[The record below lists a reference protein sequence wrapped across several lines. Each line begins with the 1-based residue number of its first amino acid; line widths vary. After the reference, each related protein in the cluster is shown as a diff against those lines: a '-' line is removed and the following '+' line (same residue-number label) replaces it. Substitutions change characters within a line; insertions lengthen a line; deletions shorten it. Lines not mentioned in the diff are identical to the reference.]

1 MIEKLQGLKKN
12 IKNDLIVFGATGFTG
27 KLVVEYLI
35 KHYGLEN
42 QKFTWAIAGRDKAKL
57 EELKQSFIC
66 IDPRSASIDTLVA
79 DSFDSK
85 SLDNLASSCSTIIS
99 TVGPYLKY
107 GLPLVESCVKNHT
120 NYCDLTGEV
129 PFIRES
135 IDLFHEK
142 AIKNKCRII
151 HSCGFDSI
159 PSDLGVL
166 LLQKKSLKKFNK
178 VCDDVNLYVRSI
190 KGGLSGGTISSIINI
205 SKYIDSHPEKKS
217 VLKSPFSLNPIDKI
231 KNNVRQP
238 VLKSIRWDSSFNK
251 WICPFLMSGINTRI
265 VHRTNAIT
273 EFSYGK
279 NFRYNEVSS
288 FDRGLNGFLKA
299 FAMLMTL
306 FFLQLSLRINLLIW
320 ILKKTTFPKP
330 GEGPSKHKMKNG
342 FFKMKIIGFINKIR
356 KNSVTVTGDSD
367 PGYSATAKMLTE
379 SAICIL
385 LNEDK
390 IPKKYGVLTPAS
402 GIGLILIERLKE
414 KGISFTI
421 D

>member
-1 MIEKLQGLKKN
+1 MKKN

-35 KHYGLEN
+35 KNYGTKN

-57 EELKQSFIC
+57 EELKQSFIG
-66 IDPRSASIDTLVA
+66 IDPHSVNIETYVA
-79 DSFDSK
+79 DSFNSQ
-85 SLDNLASSCSTIIS
+85 SLDVLTSSCRIIIS

-142 AIKNKCRII
+142 ALNNKCRII

-166 LLQKKSLKKFNK
+166 LLQKNSLEKFNK
-178 VCDDVNLYVRSI
+178 VCEKVNLYVRSI
-190 KGGLSGGTISSIINI
+190 KGGISGGTISSMINI
-205 SKYIDSHPEKKS
+205 KKYIHSHPDKRN
-217 VLKSPFSLNPIDKI
+217 VLKSPYSLNPIDKI
-231 KNNVRQP
+231 NNNTRQP
-238 VLKSIRWDSSFNK
+238 VLKSVRWDNSFNK
-251 WICPFLMSGINTRI
+251 WTSPFLMSGVNTR
-265 VHRTNAIT
+265 VVQRTNAIA
-273 EFSYGK
+273 EFSYGE
-279 NFRYNEVSS
+279 NFRYNELSS
-288 FDRGLNGFLKA
+288 FDKGISGFLKA
-299 FAMLMTL
+299 CTMLMTL
-306 FFLQLSLRINLLIW
+306 AFLQFSMGSNTLLW
-320 ILKKTTFPKP
+320 MLKKTIFPKP
-330 GEGPSKHKMKNG
+330 GEGPSKGKMRRG
-342 FFKMKIIGFINKIR
+342 FFKLRIIGFINEMQ
-356 KNSVTVTGDSD
+356 KNSVIVLGDSD

-379 SAICIL
+379 SAISIL

-402 GIGLILIERLKE
+402 GIGLTLAKRLEK
-414 KGISFTI
+414 KGILFKVE
-421 D
+421 

>member
-1 MIEKLQGLKKN
+1 MIRKLKGLKKN

-35 KHYGLEN
+35 KHYGLKN

-66 IDPRSASIDTLVA
+66 IDPKSASIDTFVA

-142 AIKNKCRII
+142 AIKNKCKII

-159 PSDLGVL
+159 PSDLAVL
-166 LLQKKSLKKFNK
+166 LLQKKSLEKFNK
-178 VCDDVNLYVRSI
+178 VCDDVNLYVRCI

-205 SKYIDSHPEKKS
+205 SKYIESHPEKKS

-251 WICPFLMSGINTRI
+251 WICPFLMSGINTRT
-265 VHRTNAIT
+265 VHRTNAVT

-288 FDRGLNGFLKA
+288 FNSGLSGFLKA
-299 FAMLMTL
+299 FNMLMIL
-306 FFLQLSLRINLLIW
+306 FFLQLSLRTNLLIW
-320 ILKKTTFPKP
+320 ILKKTIFPKP
-330 GEGPSKHKMKNG
+330 GEGPSKHTMENG
-342 FFKMKIIGFINKIR
+342 FFKMKIIGFINKMR

-385 LNEDK
+385 LNENR

>member
-1 MIEKLQGLKKN
+1 MKKN

-35 KHYGLEN
+35 KNYGVDN
-42 QKFTWAIAGRDKAKL
+42 KKFTWAIAGRDIKKL
-57 EELKQSFIC
+57 EKIKQSFYR
-66 IDPRSASIDTLVA
+66 IDPQSVNIETYVA
-79 DSFDSK
+79 DSFNSK
-85 SLDNLASSCSTIIS
+85 SLDVLTSSCRVIIS

-142 AIKNKCRII
+142 AFKNKCKII

-166 LLQKKSLKKFNK
+166 LLQKDSLEKFNK
-178 VCDDVNLYVRSI
+178 VCDNVNLYVRSI
-190 KGGLSGGTISSIINI
+190 RGGLSGGTISSIINI
-205 SKYIDSHPEKKS
+205 KKYIHSNSEKRY
-217 VLKSPFSLNPIDKI
+217 VLKSPYSLNPDDKI
-231 KNNVRQP
+231 RKNVRQP
-238 VLKSIRWDSSFNK
+238 VLKSVRWDNTFNK
-251 WICPFLMSGINTRI
+251 WTSPFLMSGVNTR
-265 VHRTNAIT
+265 VVQRTNAIA
-273 EFSYGK
+273 EFSYGE
-279 NFRYNEVSS
+279 NFKYKEMSS

-299 FAMLMTL
+299 CTMLMIL
-306 FFLQLSLRINLLIW
+306 AFLQFSLGSNLLLW
-320 ILKKTTFPKP
+320 VLKKTIFPKP
-330 GEGPSKHKMKNG
+330 GDGPSKGKMQSG
-342 FFKMKIIGFINKIR
+342 FFKLKIIGSINEIQ
-356 KNSVTVTGDSD
+356 KNSVTVLGDSD

-379 SAICIL
+379 SAISTL

-390 IPKKYGVLTPAS
+390 MPKKYGVLTPAS
-402 GIGLILIERLKE
+402 AIGLTLIERLKG
-414 KGISFTI
+414 KGILFKI

>member
-1 MIEKLQGLKKN
+1 MRKN
-12 IKNDLIVFGATGFTG
+12 IENDLIVFGATGFTG

-35 KHYGLEN
+35 KNYGVEN

-57 EELKQSFIC
+57 EKLKQSFIG
-66 IDPRSASIDTLVA
+66 IDSQFAKIEIYIA
-79 DSFDSK
+79 DSFNSK
-85 SLDNLASSCSTIIS
+85 SLDVLTSSCRIIIS

-142 AIKNKCRII
+142 ALNNRCKII

-166 LLQKKSLKKFNK
+166 LLQKDSLEKFNK
-178 VCDDVNLYVRSI
+178 VCDNVNLYVRSI
-190 KGGLSGGTISSIINI
+190 RGGISGGTISSMINI
-205 SKYIDSHPEKKS
+205 KKYIHSHSEKMD
-217 VLKSPFSLNPIDKI
+217 VLKSPYSLNPTDKI
-231 KNNVRQP
+231 KKNVRQP
-238 VLKSIRWDSSFNK
+238 VLKSVRWDNTFNK
-251 WICPFLMSGINTRI
+251 WTSPFLMSGVNTR
-265 VHRTNAIT
+265 VVQRTNAIA
-273 EFSYGK
+273 EFSYGE
-279 NFRYNEVSS
+279 NFRYNEMSS
-288 FDRGLNGFLKA
+288 FDKGLNGFLKA
-299 FAMLMTL
+299 CNMLMIL
-306 FFLQLSLRINLLIW
+306 AFLQFSMGSNLLLW
-320 ILKKTTFPKP
+320 ILKKTIFPKP
-330 GEGPSKHKMKNG
+330 GEGPSMRKMQSG
-342 FFKMKIIGFINKIR
+342 FFKLKIIGSINESQ
-356 KNSVTVTGDSD
+356 KNSVTVHCDSD

-379 SAICIL
+379 SAISTL
-385 LNEDK
+385 LNQNK
-390 IPKKYGVLTPAS
+390 ILKKYGVLTPAS

>member
-1 MIEKLQGLKKN
+1 MKKN
-12 IKNDLIVFGATGFTG
+12 IKDDLIIFGSTGFTG

-35 KHYGLEN
+35 KNYGLEN
-42 QKFTWAIAGRDKAKL
+42 KKFTWAIAGRDKEKL
-57 EELKQSFIC
+57 EELKQSFIG
-66 IDPRSASIDTLVA
+66 IDPQSVNIRTYIA
-79 DSFDSK
+79 DSFNSK
-85 SLDNLASSCSTIIS
+85 SLDVLTSSCRIIIS
-99 TVGPYLKY
+99 TVGPYLNY

-142 AIKNKCRII
+142 ALKNKCKII
-151 HSCGFDSI
+151 HSCGFDSV

-166 LLQKKSLKKFNK
+166 LLQRDCLEKFNK
-178 VCDDVNLYVRSI
+178 VCDNVSLHVRSI
-190 KGGLSGGTISSIINI
+190 RGGISGGTISSMINI
-205 SKYIDSHPEKKS
+205 KKYIHSHSDKID
-217 VLKSPFSLNPIDKI
+217 VLKSPYSLNPMDKI
-231 KNNVRQP
+231 KSNVMQP
-238 VLKSIRWDSSFNK
+238 VLKSVRWDNALNK
-251 WICPFLMSGINTRI
+251 WTSPFLMSGINTRI
-265 VHRTNAIT
+265 VHRTNAVT
-273 EFSYGK
+273 EFCYGK

-288 FDRGLNGFLKA
+288 FDKGINGFLKA
-299 FAMLMTL
+299 FSMLIIL
-306 FFLQLSLRINLLIW
+306 FFLQLSLRTNLLIW

-330 GEGPSKHKMKNG
+330 GEGPSKDIMKNG
-342 FFKMKIIGFINKIR
+342 FFKMKIIGFISKIR

-385 LNEDK
+385 LNENK
-390 IPKKYGVLTPAS
+390 IPKKHGVLTPAS
-402 GIGLILIERLKE
+402 GIGLILIERLKK

>member
-1 MIEKLQGLKKN
+1 MKKN

-27 KLVVEYLI
+27 KLVIEYLI
-35 KHYGLEN
+35 KNYGTKN

-57 EELKQSFIC
+57 EELKQSFIG
-66 IDPRSASIDTLVA
+66 IDSQSVNIETYVA
-79 DSFDSK
+79 DSFNSQ
-85 SLDNLASSCSTIIS
+85 SLDILTSSCRIIIS

-142 AIKNKCRII
+142 ALNNKCRVI

-166 LLQKKSLKKFNK
+166 LLQKNSLEKFNK
-178 VCDDVNLYVRSI
+178 VCEKVNLYVRSI
-190 KGGLSGGTISSIINI
+190 KGGVSGGTISSMINI
-205 SKYIDSHPEKKS
+205 KKYIHSHPDKRN
-217 VLKSPFSLNPIDKI
+217 VLKSPYSLNPIDKI
-231 KNNVRQP
+231 NNSTRQP
-238 VLKSIRWDSSFNK
+238 VLKSVRWDNSFNK
-251 WICPFLMSGINTRI
+251 WTSPFLMSGVNTR
-265 VHRTNAIT
+265 VVQRTNAIA

-288 FDRGLNGFLKA
+288 FDSGLNGFLKA
-299 FAMLMTL
+299 FNMLMIL
-306 FFLQLSLRINLLIW
+306 FFLQLSLRTNLLIW
-320 ILKKTTFPKP
+320 IFKKTIFPKP

-385 LNEDK
+385 LNENK

>member
-1 MIEKLQGLKKN
+1 MKKN

-27 KLVVEYLI
+27 KLVIEYLI
-35 KHYGLEN
+35 KNYGTKN

-57 EELKQSFIC
+57 EELKQSFIG
-66 IDPRSASIDTLVA
+66 IDSQSVNIETYVA
-79 DSFDSK
+79 DSFNSQ
-85 SLDNLASSCSTIIS
+85 SLDILTSSCRIIIS

-142 AIKNKCRII
+142 ALNNKCRVI

-166 LLQKKSLKKFNK
+166 LLQKNSLEKFNK
-178 VCDDVNLYVRSI
+178 VCEKVNLYVRSI
-190 KGGLSGGTISSIINI
+190 KGGVSGGTISSMINI
-205 SKYIDSHPEKKS
+205 KKYIHSHPDKRN
-217 VLKSPFSLNPIDKI
+217 VLKSPYSLNPIDKI
-231 KNNVRQP
+231 NNSTRQP
-238 VLKSIRWDSSFNK
+238 VLKSVRWDNSFNK
-251 WICPFLMSGINTRI
+251 WTSPFLMSGVNTR
-265 VHRTNAIT
+265 VVQRTNAIA

-288 FDRGLNGFLKA
+288 FDSGLNGFLKA
-299 FAMLMTL
+299 FNMLMTL
-306 FFLQLSLRINLLIW
+306 FFLQLSLRTNLLIW
-320 ILKKTTFPKP
+320 VLKKTIFPKP

-385 LNEDK
+385 LNENR

>member
-1 MIEKLQGLKKN
+1 MKKN

-35 KHYGLEN
+35 KNYGTN
-42 QKFTWAIAGRDKAKL
+42 NRKFTWAIAGRNKAKL
-57 EELKQSFIC
+57 EKLKQSFIG
-66 IDPRSASIDTLVA
+66 IDSQFINIETYIA
-79 DSFDSK
+79 DSFNSK
-85 SLDNLASSCSTIIS
+85 SLDVLTSSCHIIIS

-142 AIKNKCRII
+142 ALNNKCKII

-166 LLQKKSLKKFNK
+166 LLQKDSLEKFNK
-178 VCDDVNLYVRSI
+178 VCDNVNLYVRSI
-190 KGGLSGGTISSIINI
+190 KGGISGGTISSMINI
-205 SKYIDSHPEKKS
+205 KKYIHSHSEKID
-217 VLKSPFSLNPIDKI
+217 VLKSPYSLNPIDKI
-231 KNNVRQP
+231 KKNVRQP
-238 VLKSIRWDSSFNK
+238 VLKSVRWDNTFNK
-251 WICPFLMSGINTRI
+251 WTSPFLMSGVNTR
-265 VHRTNAIT
+265 VVQRTNAIA
-273 EFSYGK
+273 EFSYGE

-288 FDRGLNGFLKA
+288 FDKGLNGFLKA
-299 FAMLMTL
+299 CNMLMIL
-306 FFLQLSLRINLLIW
+306 AFLQFSMGSNLLLW
-320 ILKKTTFPKP
+320 ILKKTIFPKP
-330 GEGPSKHKMKNG
+330 GEGPSTGKMQRG
-342 FFKMKIIGFINKIR
+342 FFKLKIIGSINGGQ
-356 KNSVTVTGDSD
+356 KNSVTVYGDSD

-379 SAICIL
+379 SAISIL
-385 LNEDK
+385 LNQNK

-402 GIGLILIERLKE
+402 GIGLTLIQRLKK
-414 KGISFTI
+414 KGIEFKV

>member
-1 MIEKLQGLKKN
+1 MKKN
-12 IKNDLIVFGATGFTG
+12 IKTDLIVFGATGFTG
-27 KLVVEYLI
+27 KLVIEYLI
-35 KHYGLEN
+35 KNYGTKN

-57 EELKQSFIC
+57 EELKQSFIG
-66 IDPRSASIDTLVA
+66 IDSQSVNIETYVA
-79 DSFDSK
+79 DSFNSQ
-85 SLDNLASSCSTIIS
+85 SLDILTSSCRIIIS

-142 AIKNKCRII
+142 ALNNKCRVI

-166 LLQKKSLKKFNK
+166 LLQKNSLEKFNK
-178 VCDDVNLYVRSI
+178 VCEKVNLYVRSI
-190 KGGLSGGTISSIINI
+190 KGGVSGGTISSMINI
-205 SKYIDSHPEKKS
+205 KKYIHSHPDKRN
-217 VLKSPFSLNPIDKI
+217 VLKSPYSLNPIDKI
-231 KNNVRQP
+231 NNSTRQP
-238 VLKSIRWDSSFNK
+238 VLKSVRWDNSFNK
-251 WICPFLMSGINTRI
+251 WTSPFLMSGVNTR
-265 VHRTNAIT
+265 VVQRTNAIA

-288 FDRGLNGFLKA
+288 FDSGLNGFLKA
-299 FAMLMTL
+299 FNMLMTL
-306 FFLQLSLRINLLIW
+306 FFLQLSLRTNLLIW
-320 ILKKTTFPKP
+320 VLKKTIFPKP

-385 LNEDK
+385 LNENR

-402 GIGLILIERLKE
+402 GIGLILIERLKD
-414 KGISFTI
+414 KGISFKS